1 MTGAPGPDAPP
12 PAPQANPS
20 PDQIRELLAAARSIA
35 VIGISEKAGRPS
47 LDVGRY
53 LAGRGYTI
61 YPVNPQLSAW
71 EGRFAYASL
80 HDIPGPVDIVDIFRK
95 PDTIGELVP
104 EIIAKRPR
112 AAWLQLGIVNNE
124 AAAALRAAG
133 ITVVQDRCIKIDH
146 YALLGG

>member
-1 MTGAPGPDAPP
+1 MTMTDVRPP
-12 PAPQANPS
+12 EPEANPA
-20 PDQIRELLAAARSIA
+20 PDQIRELLATAKTIA

-95 PDTIGELVP
+95 PGSIGELVP

-124 AAAALRAAG
+124 AAAELRAAG
-133 ITVVQDRCIKIDH
+133 IAVVQDRCIKIDH
-146 YALLGG
+146 YTLLGG